1 VQLASQRRPGRR
13 SHLAAIGLVLLFG
26 MSSAGCGALLLIGG
40 AGTSAIAFATGE
52 LRSTEKVPLAEL
64 DRACSVAIETL
75 GYDKVE
81 RVQQPGKIRWQALTA
96 SGDPV
101 DIHLTAE
108 GKDETE
114 LRIRIGVFGDE
125 ARSRLV
131 REQIQQSLG
140 RREGD
145 APERPAKEPRDR

>member
-1 VQLASQRRPGRR
+1 M
-13 SHLAAIGLVLLFG
+13 VLLFG
-26 MSSAGCGALLLIGG
+26 LSSVGCGALLLIGG

-64 DRACSVAIETL
+64 DRACAAAIEAL

-81 RVQQPGKIRWQALTA
+81 RVEQPGKIRWRALTA
-96 SGDPV
+96 SGDAV

-108 GKDETE
+108 GTDKTR

-131 REQIQQSLG
+131 REQIQQSL
-140 RREGD
+140 
-145 APERPAKEPRDR
+145 